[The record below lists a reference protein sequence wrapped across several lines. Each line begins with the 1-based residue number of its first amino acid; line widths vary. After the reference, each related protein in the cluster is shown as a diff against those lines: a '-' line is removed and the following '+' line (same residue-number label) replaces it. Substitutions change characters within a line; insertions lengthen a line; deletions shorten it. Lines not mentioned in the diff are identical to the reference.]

1 MSFETVTSALHPYK
15 LRMLGRDRARAI
27 CPVCGERNPNTLSVG
42 VTTEGAVLLKCFKL
56 ECNIESICATLG
68 LEVSDLF
75 PPRGSQAT
83 RLQPRRLLTP
93 AQAIELW
100 RDDAQ
105 FVALCACNI
114 AHGVALTDDDRA
126 GCLSAAGRIAYLA
139 DEVHS

>member
-75 PPRGSQAT
+75 PPRGSQAS

-93 AQAIELW
+93 AQVTCH
-100 RDDAQ
+100 RDVTAPAGPGLRQ
-105 FVALCACNI
+105 VSS
-114 AHGVALTDDDRA
+114 DRKVVCPA
-126 GCLSAAGRIAYLA
+126 RRRDLRR
-139 DEVHS
+139 